1 MTLTQ
6 GNNLL
11 EKQLH
16 AEIHRILQ
24 LLERTRRT
32 RRRARRL
39 VSLETGVSH
48 RKTGT
53 KSGGVRHPAGRH
65 PANR

>member
-1 MTLTQ
+1 MTLPQ
-6 GNNLL
+6 ANNLL

-16 AEIHRILQ
+16 AEIRRILQ

-39 VSLETGVSH
+39 VSLETGVLH
-48 RKTGT
+48 QKTRT
-53 KSGGVRHPAGRH
+53 RSGGVRHPAGRH